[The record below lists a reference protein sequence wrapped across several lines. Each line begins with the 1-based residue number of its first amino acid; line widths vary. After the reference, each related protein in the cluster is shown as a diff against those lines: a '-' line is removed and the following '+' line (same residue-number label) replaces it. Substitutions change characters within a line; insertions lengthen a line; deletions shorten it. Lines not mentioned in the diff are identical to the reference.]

1 MAKAEATD
9 RMVTVASPSA
19 SASAMAAAATPER
32 VRRGVG
38 PREPCS
44 GRSQMLGDPFRVTA
58 RHGLDQAGRGR
69 HPRLG
74 ACSGPGVATLLDAA
88 RGRCGCG
95 CIPGTGRREAR
106 RLRVDR
112 SGGSGYSLEGL
123 LRQASSAMTAQVEFL
138 PLSARR
144 LRRGWLL
151 TWWLRRLRT
160 A

>member
-69 HPRLG
+69 HPRLWRLQRSWRG
-74 ACSGPGVATLLDAA
+74 DAP
-88 RGRCGCG
+88 RCC
-95 CIPGTGRREAR
+95 AWSLWV
-106 RLRVDR
+106 RLHTW
-112 SGGSGYSLEGL
+112 YW
-123 LRQASSAMTAQVEFL
+123 SA
-138 PLSARR
+138 
-144 LRRGWLL
+144 
-151 TWWLRRLRT
+151 
-160 A
+160 